1 MPAGSR
7 LLSSEQS
14 VDRQS
19 PVAFGN
25 YRYFSC
31 PALIIGALLAALLL
45 SEPVSAQEAAPAET
59 DRSAYDDA
67 FAAMMADLGNPEKS
81 FAFVVTAVEAGD
93 IRGAI
98 AALERVLLLRPDLAN
113 VKMELG
119 LLYRAAGAPETAETY
134 LAEAEA
140 SGEVPEE
147 YAERLA
153 QEIAAAQAARAPHR
167 LTGSLFLGGR
177 YETNANAGPD
187 SRSVRIGGVPFD
199 LDDDDTEQADISA
212 IAALSL
218 NHRYDL
224 GRQSGDELLTD
235 LVLYGNRYAD
245 ETDSNVAL
253 IDLTIGPRFYWID
266 TERPFSL
273 RPFATGSVLWLA
285 DSFYR
290 GQAGGGLSAEQA
302 WHPRVRG
309 DLSLRGVYQSFSS
322 SSDNQNAS
330 DRTGPFFT
338 LDPGLTVELTPSTVL
353 RLRGRGQLKYARED
367 FESFVAVGG
376 GAALTQYVPSPFAA
390 LPSPWSASLSADYA
404 HFRYDEPRLGFDR
417 RQRDNR
423 LDLGFSL
430 NVPLAAAW
438 EAVAEVTY
446 TDNNSNVDTEDFDNL
461 AVMLGVTYRFSLLP

>member
-1 MPAGSR
+1 MLGLVSQQP
-7 LLSSEQS
+7 
-14 VDRQS
+14 
-19 PVAFGN
+19 
-25 YRYFSC
+25 
-31 PALIIGALLAALLL
+31 LLAQGEGGQA
-45 SEPVSAQEAAPAET
+45 
-59 DRSAYDDA
+59 AYDAA
-67 FAAMMADLGNPEKS
+67 FEAMMADLGNPEKS
-81 FAFVVTAVEAGD
+81 FAYVVTAVEVGD
-93 IRGAI
+93 LRGAI
-98 AALERVLLLRPDLAN
+98 AALERVLLIRPDLAN

-140 SGEVPEE
+140 SGEVPAE
-147 YAERLA
+147 YQERLE

-167 LTGSLFLGGR
+167 LTGSFFLGGR

-187 SRSVRIGGVPFD
+187 SRSVRIGSDVIPL
-199 LDDDDTEQADISA
+199 LDEDTEQSDVSA

-253 IDLTIGPRFYWID
+253 IDLTVGPRFYWID
-266 TERPFSL
+266 TDLPFNV

-290 GQAGGGLSAEQA
+290 AQAGGGLSAEQTF
-302 WHPRVRG
+302 HPRVRG
-309 DLSLRGVYQSFSS
+309 DLTIRGVYQSLSS

-338 LDPGLTVELTPSTVL
+338 LDPGLTFELTPSTYL
-353 RLRGRGQLKYARED
+353 RVRGRGQLKYARED
-367 FESFVAVGG
+367 FESYAAVGG
-376 GAALTQYVPSPFAA
+376 GVSLTQYFPSQFAA
-390 LPSPWSASLSADYA
+390 LPSPWSASLSADYM
-404 HFRYDEPRLGFDR
+404 HFRYDDPDPVLDPDSS
-417 RQRDNR
+417 QRDDR
-423 LDLGFSL
+423 LDLGLSL
-430 NVPLAAAW
+430 NVPFAASW

-446 TDNNSNVDTEDFDNL
+446 TDNNSNYDTEDFDNL